1 MIDSKSCKQVVR
13 AQRLLHT
20 DRMDDAAAS
29 AIDED
34 IVSGRVVAALIGIRA
49 ELGCGIPAA
58 IDEFSER
65 YERLRAERP
74 DDFTLSRDE
83 YGRGVYS

>member
-1 MIDSKSCKQVVR
+1 MVRSSCLVQTGRVG
-13 AQRLLHT
+13 
-20 DRMDDAAAS
+20 DDAAS

-34 IVSGRVVAALIGIRA
+34 IVAGRILPALIGIRA
-49 ELGCGIPAA
+49 ELGCGIHAA

-74 DDFTLSRDE
+74 DDFTLSPDE
-83 YGRGVYS
+83 YGRGFYS